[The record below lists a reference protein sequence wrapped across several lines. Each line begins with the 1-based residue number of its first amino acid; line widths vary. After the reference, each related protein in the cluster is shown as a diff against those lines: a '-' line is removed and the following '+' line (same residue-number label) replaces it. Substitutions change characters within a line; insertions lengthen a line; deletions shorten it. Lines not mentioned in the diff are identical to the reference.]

1 MSSRSVAAS
10 ELGSVNSVVAGV
22 VRESSVTFLALDRLL
37 SSTRA
42 LVFVSTTLVASAPAP
57 ATPKPPASPNPAA
70 MAMPV
75 DETRME
81 AFSRAVRVMSPDV
94 LLTRASPFGARLFV
108 IEAST
113 ELVTVLRA
121 MLAPIDRVP
130 PAKALGEVAAIVT
143 AATSVSIVEVSVAAR
158 MTSDPVIPS
167 PAAWSM
173 EAATPIPTSLIA
185 WRPEPANPPPT
196 VDSPANATAPART
209 KASTVCSAPAIT
221 DTCPVAVT
229 LDSVSVALVLPFT
242 VFFVSATPMA
252 TETPTSPPPDLL
264 TDTAATLASMSALFS
279 ALSVRS
285 PVVPSVLRSTV
296 AFVSPPIS
304 LIAPAPPPVNAMLVC
319 PFAIE
324 TDALTQYALI
334 VLCWD
339 ASRLMLEGA
348 VAPVATEVIDAP
360 TFAVTVLVA
369 LLAAMARATL
379 VSAPVERAIVPPI
392 A

>member
-1 MSSRSVAAS
+1 MK
-10 ELGSVNSVVAGV
+10 SVVAGE

-81 AFSRAVRVMSPDV
+81 AFSRAVSVMSPDV
-94 LLTRASPFGARLFV
+94 LLTRASPFVAGLFV

-143 AATSVSIVEVSVAAR
+143 AATLVSIVEVSVATR

-173 EAATPIPTSLIA
+173 EAATSIPTSLIA
-185 WRPEPANPPPT
+185 WRPEPANPPPNA
-196 VDSPANATAPART
+196 DLPAIAIAPART
-209 KASTVCSAPAIT
+209 RASTVCSAPAVT

-229 LDSVSVALVLPFT
+229 LDFVSVALVLPFT
-242 VFFVSATPMA
+242 VLFVIATPMA
-252 TETPTSPPPDLL
+252 TDTPTSPPPDTLA
-264 TDTAATLASMSALFS
+264 DTAATLASMAALLSAF
-279 ALSVRS
+279 SVR
-285 PVVPSVLRSTV
+285 PPLVTSVLESTV

-304 LIAPAPPPVNAMLVC
+304 LIAPAPPPVTAKLVF
-319 PFAIE
+319 PLATE

-334 VLCWD
+334 VLSWD
-339 ASRLMLEGA
+339 AVRLMLDGA
-348 VAPVATEVIDAP
+348 VAPVATEVIDAS

-369 LLAAMARATL
+369 VLAAMARATL
-379 VSAPVERAIVPPI
+379 VSAPFERAIVPPI